1 MADLDREQI
10 LRDNRRIS
18 IQMERW
24 ANASLAHQ
32 ELTAAQAQ
40 ILMYILNR
48 SGQGTSL
55 TAIHREFGGS
65 MAALSSLVKRLKEKG
80 YVRVEHC
87 AGDDRRKL
95 LFATDRA
102 QQLREPLLRTTG
114 QIRRQLYDCFSP
126 EELATL
132 DRLQK
137 KLLHNLSVLNQQSQ
151 GGIETL

>member
-1 MADLDREQI
+1 MAQPDREQL

-18 IQMERW
+18 IRMEQW
-24 ANASLAHQ
+24 ATSALAREQ
-32 ELTAAQAQ
+32 LTALQAQ
-40 ILMYILNR
+40 ILLYILER

-55 TAIHREFGGS
+55 TAIHREYDCS
-65 MAALSSLVKRLKEKG
+65 MASLSSMVKRLKEKG

-114 QIRRQLYDCFSP
+114 QIQRQLYDCFSP